1 MGIVNKI
8 MSNNNENEFYEK
20 IFQDVNEVAMK

>member
-1 MGIVNKI
+1 MGTVNKI
-8 MSNNNENEFYEK
+8 MSNNENVFYEK